1 MAPITGDASHL
12 LDLALDV
19 ARSAGADAAD
29 LLLVERR
36 SLEVSWRMGDLEELE
51 RKEDRD
57 LGLRVLVGRRQA
69 CASTSQLDSDSLA
82 GFVRELVESAGHLP
96 EDPFAGLAEPGQ
108 LATELPELDLLDPVE
123 PTPDELL
130 QAAATAE
137 DAARGVTGVTNS
149 DGASAGWSM
158 ATVHLAGSNGLD
170 ARYRRTSHRLGA
182 TVLAGSGTAME
193 RDWEHR
199 SVTHRGD
206 LPPPAEIGRIAGE
219 RAVRRLDPRKA
230 ATAAVPIVYDPRVA
244 SSLVRHLVS
253 AISGEAIAKGTSF
266 LKDSLGEAI
275 MAPGIVVT
283 DDPLRRRGLASRPMD
298 AEGLPV
304 ATRRL
309 VDAGMLTT
317 WLLDLATARRLGLR
331 STGHAAR
338 ATGGPPSPAATNLT
352 LEPGRISR
360 ADLIADIRSGFY
372 VTDLMGMGVNMLTG
386 DYSRGAA
393 GFWIEDGELKWPVSE
408 VTIAG
413 NLKDML
419 AALQPAD
426 DLEVRGSCDAPTVR
440 IDGMTVAGR

>member
-1 MAPITGDASHL
+1 MPPANGDASNL
-12 LDLALDV
+12 LDLALAA
-19 ARSAGADAAD
+19 ARDAGADAAD

-36 SLEVSWRMGDLEELE
+36 SLEVSWRLGDLEELE

-57 LGLRVLVGRRQA
+57 LGLRVFVGRRQA
-69 CASTSQLDSDSLA
+69 CASTSALDADGLA
-82 GFVRELVESAGHLP
+82 GFVRELVESARHLP
-96 EDPFAGLAEPGQ
+96 EDPFAGLADADQ
-108 LATELPELDLLDPVE
+108 LGRDRVELDVFDPAE

-137 DAARGVTGVTNS
+137 DAARTVARISNS
-149 DGASAGWSM
+149 EGASAGWSVS
-158 ATVHLAGSNGLD
+158 TVHLAASNGL
-170 ARYRRTSHRLGA
+170 AVRYRRSSHRLGV

-199 SVTHRGD
+199 SATHRAD
-206 LPPPAEIGRIAGE
+206 MPPPAEIGRIAAE
-219 RAVRRLDPRKA
+219 RTVRRLNPRKA
-230 ATAAVPIVYDPRVA
+230 ATAAVPVVYDPRVA
-244 SSLVRHLVS
+244 SSLVRHLAA

-275 MAPGIVVT
+275 MAPEIVVS

-298 AEGLPV
+298 VEGLPV
-304 ATRRL
+304 ARRNL

-317 WLLDLATARRLGLR
+317 WLLDLRTARQLGMR

-338 ATGGPPSPAATNLT
+338 GTGGPPSPSPTNLT
-352 LEPGRISR
+352 LGPGGVS
-360 ADLIADIRSGFY
+360 AAELIGDIRSGLY

-393 GFWIEDGELKWPVSE
+393 GFWIEDGALTWPVSE

-413 NLKDML
+413 NLRDML
-419 AALQPAD
+419 ANLRPAD
-426 DLEVRGSCDAPTVR
+426 DLELRGSCDAPTVR

>member
-1 MAPITGDASHL
+1 MLRTNGDASHL
-12 LDLALDV
+12 LDLALDA
-19 ARSAGADAAD
+19 ARDAGADAAD

-36 SLEVSWRMGDLEELE
+36 SLEVSWRLGDLEELE

-69 CASTSQLDSDSLA
+69 CASTSQLDADGLA
-82 GFVRELVESAGHLP
+82 GFVRELVESARHLP

-108 LATELPELDLLDPVE
+108 LARNGLDLDIYDPAE
-123 PTPDELL
+123 PTADDLL
-130 QAAATAE
+130 QAAAMAE
-137 DAARGVTGVTNS
+137 DAARAEAGITNS
-149 DGASAGWSM
+149 DGASAGWSTS
-158 ATVHLAGSNGLD
+158 TVHLAASNGLS
-170 ARYRRTSHRLGA
+170 ARYRRSSHRLGV

-199 SVTHRGD
+199 AATHGAD
-206 LPPPAEIGRIAGE
+206 LPPPAEIGRIAAE
-219 RAVRRLDPRKA
+219 RTVRRLNPRKA
-230 ATAAVPIVYDPRVA
+230 FTAAVPVVYDPRVA
-244 SSLVRHLVS
+244 SSLLRHLAN

-275 MAPGIVVT
+275 MAPGIVVS
-283 DDPLRRRGLASRPMD
+283 DDPLRRRGLASRPTD

-304 ATRRL
+304 ARRNL

-317 WLLDLATARRLGLR
+317 WLLDLATARQLGLR

-338 ATGGPPSPAATNLT
+338 GTGGPPSPSATNLA
-352 LEPGRISR
+352 LEPGRVSR
-360 ADLIADIRSGFY
+360 ADLIGDIRSGFY
-372 VTDLMGMGVNMLTG
+372 VTDLMGMGVNLVTG

-393 GFWIEDGELKWPVSE
+393 GFWIENGELKWPVSE

-413 NLKDML
+413 NLREML
-419 AALQPAD
+419 TNLRPAD
-426 DLEVRGSCDAPTVR
+426 DLELKGSCDAPTVR

>member
-1 MAPITGDASHL
+1 MPSGNGDANQL
-12 LDLALDV
+12 LDLTLSV
-19 ARSAGADAAD
+19 ARDAGADAAD

-36 SLEVSWRMGDLEELE
+36 SIDVSWRLGDLEELE

-57 LGLRVLVGRRQA
+57 LGLRVFVGRRQA
-69 CASTSQLDSDSLA
+69 CASTSELDADGIA
-82 GFVRELVESAGHLP
+82 AFVRELVESARYLP
-96 EDPFAGLAEPGQ
+96 EDAYAGIAEPEQ
-108 LATELPELDLLDPVE
+108 LATEVVDLDVFDPVE
-123 PTPDELL
+123 PTAEALL

-137 DAARGVTGVTNS
+137 DAARAVPGVTNS
-149 DGASAGWSM
+149 EGASAGWSM
-158 ATVHLAGSNGLD
+158 ATVHLAASNGLR
-170 ARYRRTSHRLGA
+170 AAYRRSSHRLSA

-199 SVTHRGD
+199 SATHAED
-206 LPPPAEIGRIAGE
+206 LPSPAEIGRVAGE
-219 RAVRRLDPRKA
+219 RTIRRLNPQKA
-230 ATAAVPIVYDPRVA
+230 ATASVPVVYDPRVA
-244 SSLVRHLVS
+244 SSLVRHLAA

-266 LKDSLGEAI
+266 LKDALGDAI
-275 MAPGIVVT
+275 MAPGIVIT

-304 ATRRL
+304 ARRRL

-317 WLLDLATARRLGLR
+317 WLLDLATARQLGMR

-338 ATGGPPSPAATNLT
+338 GTGGPPTASASNLT
-352 LEPGRISR
+352 LEPGRVSR
-360 ADLIADIRSGFY
+360 DALIGDIRSGLY

-408 VTIAG
+408 LTIAG

-419 AALQPAD
+419 FNLQPAD
-426 DLEVRGSCDAPTVR
+426 DLEIRGSCDAPTIR